1 MQSWK
6 KELGIGLSHWEN
18 KNFPLQSKRT
28 ESATPQKVTKSEE
41 QFGQAHAGGFAIHI
55 GNGVFL
61 VKA

>member
-1 MQSWK
+1 MQFWK
-6 KELGIGLSHWEN
+6 KELGIDLSRWET

-55 GNGVFL
+55 GKGVFP
-61 VKA
+61 VGA